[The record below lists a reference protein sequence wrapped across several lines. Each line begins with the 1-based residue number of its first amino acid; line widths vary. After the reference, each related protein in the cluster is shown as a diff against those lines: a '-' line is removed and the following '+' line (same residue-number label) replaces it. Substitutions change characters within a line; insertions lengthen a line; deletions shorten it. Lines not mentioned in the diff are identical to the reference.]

1 MEEEFW
7 LQRWRDGGTPWNE
20 GVPNAALRRHLHR
33 LALEPGS
40 RIFVPL
46 CGKAEDM
53 WWLRQAGHDVLGI
66 DLSPIAAREFLDG
79 HGLAYTE
86 SSGPRHAAFDS
97 PGIRLLA
104 GDFFALEAED
114 LAGVDAVYDRAALV
128 ALPAPTRRR
137 YARHLASLLEV
148 PILLVSMVYPEH
160 EIEGPPFP
168 VPGSEIRALYEGRRI
183 RHLGDEDII
192 ARSNLRKRGVTQ
204 LREHAWLIE

>member
-1 MEEEFW
+1 METEFW

-20 GVPNAALRRHLHR
+20 GVPNAALRRHVRR
-33 LALEPGS
+33 LALEAGS

-53 WWLRQAGHDVLGI
+53 WWLHRAGHDVLGI
-66 DLSPIAAREFLDG
+66 DLSPIAAREFLAE
-79 HGLAYTE
+79 HGLAWTE
-86 SSGPRHAAFDS
+86 NVGPRHTAFDS

-104 GDFFALEAED
+104 GDFFSLEAED
-114 LAGVDAVYDRAALV
+114 LAGVRAVYDRAALV
-128 ALPAPTRRR
+128 ALPAAMRRR
-137 YARHLASLLEV
+137 YARHLASVVEA

-168 VPGSEIRALYEGRRI
+168 VPESEIRALYEGRRI
-183 RHLGDEDII
+183 RHLGEEDII
-192 ARSNLRKRGVTQ
+192 ARSSLRKRGLTQ